1 MPVKVYLNN
10 EKPEKSSLESGKT
23 SGETERTQSSFGAPS
38 GGLPSGSKHLPPTLV
53 KDNLSYGERE
63 RERDGEEKD
72 MVRRERREG
81 ASICCM

>member
-1 MPVKVYLNN
+1 MTLLESSHLPFFSFVDFPVKVYSKN

-23 SGETERTQSSFGAPS
+23 CGETERTQSPS

-63 RERDGEEKD
+63 RERW
-72 MVRRERREG
+72 
-81 ASICCM
+81 